1 MTINTSYIVFF
12 CFLFS
17 LSTGLAQT
25 TKISGH
31 VVDAESNTPL
41 PFVNVSLK
49 NTNQGTIT
57 DTEGNFDF
65 TAKLQSDSLEIRY
78 LGYKTEFRRVEPGKT
93 NNFDIEMQKTGIKL
107 GEVVVMPGKNPE
119 DILLD
124 LIKERRKIN
133 KPKSLDYYSYDVYN
147 KLEFDLNNIS
157 GEFGSSRLTK
167 SFEFLKTYIDT
178 ADVSGKK
185 YLPFFISETFS
196 HIYYRKDPQKELE
209 FIEANK
215 ISGIN
220 NESLKRYTGDMYQDV
235 DIYDHVVNV

>member
-1 MTINTSYIVFF
+1 MTINTPYIVFF

-124 LIKERRKIN
+124 LI
-133 KPKSLDYYSYDVYN
+133 
-147 KLEFDLNNIS
+147 
-157 GEFGSSRLTK
+157 
-167 SFEFLKTYIDT
+167 
-178 ADVSGKK
+178 
-185 YLPFFISETFS
+185 
-196 HIYYRKDPQKELE
+196 
-209 FIEANK
+209 
-215 ISGIN
+215 
-220 NESLKRYTGDMYQDV
+220 
-235 DIYDHVVNV
+235 